1 MEFETEKR
9 EEREKR
15 VREIMKRLEE
25 HYREVPMSFLE
36 ASTPWQLLFATILS
50 AQCTDARVNK
60 VTDLLYRKYRSVQD
74 FADCDLRELERDIH
88 SIGFYHSKAR
98 NLKACAAVLLEKYGG
113 RVPDQLEELTAL
125 PGVGRK
131 TANLILGRVYGKPS
145 IVVDTHV
152 RRVSN
157 RLGLAKSSDPLKT
170 ELQLQDSIPREF
182 WTRWNTRV
190 MALGRTRCSS
200 LKPKCESCYLKD
212 LCPSRDGD
220 PGYWRAARKKPGS

>member
-1 MEFETEKR
+1 
-9 EEREKR
+9 
-15 VREIMKRLEE
+15 
-25 HYREVPMSFLE
+25 MSFLE

-131 TANLILGRVYGKPS
+131 TANLILGRVYGKAA

-157 RLGLAKSSDPLKT
+157 RLGLAKSSDPNEPEPLPS
-170 ELQLQDSIPREF
+170 LWLAVLAFAPCVVRRE
-182 WTRWNTRV
+182 
-190 MALGRTRCSS
+190 GRGFDTTFAQVLLAAIILTYPTFC
-200 LKPKCESCYLKD
+200 
-212 LCPSRDGD
+212 GD
-220 PGYWRAARKKPGS
+220 C